1 MINIIICDDNKK
13 DLTRISKIVKSFFN
27 NIEYK
32 LHLFNDYDDNF
43 NFIVNSNLE
52 NKIYILDIEVNERS
66 GIDAARY
73 IRNKDYKSYIIF
85 LSGHDDLTR
94 IISKKNIMCFNF
106 INKFDDTESNLNDT
120 LNRIVLNINN
130 NNEIVKIK
138 VNNTIYNI
146 NTNKIYYITKET
158 ISRKT
163 LIYYDNLVLSIKI
176 SMRDL
181 LNKLNIDLVQTH
193 KACFVNDK
201 YVIEYNVK
209 DKYIL
214 FDNNTKIDLI
224 SKKYMKD
231 VIC

>member
-106 INKFDDTESNLNDT
+106 INKFDDTESNLNDS
-120 LNRIVLNINN
+120 LNRIML
-130 NNEIVKIK
+130 
-138 VNNTIYNI
+138 NI

-231 VIC
+231 LTC

>member
-85 LSGHDDLTR
+85 L
-94 IISKKNIMCFNF
+94 
-106 INKFDDTESNLNDT
+106 
-120 LNRIVLNINN
+120 
-130 NNEIVKIK
+130 
-138 VNNTIYNI
+138 
-146 NTNKIYYITKET
+146 
-158 ISRKT
+158 
-163 LIYYDNLVLSIKI
+163 
-176 SMRDL
+176 
-181 LNKLNIDLVQTH
+181 
-193 KACFVNDK
+193 
-201 YVIEYNVK
+201 
-209 DKYIL
+209 
-214 FDNNTKIDLI
+214 
-224 SKKYMKD
+224 
-231 VIC
+231 

>member
-13 DLTRISKIVKSFFN
+13 DLTRISKMVKSFFN
-27 NIEYK
+27 HKEYK
-32 LHLFNDYDDNF
+32 IYLFNDYDENF

-52 NKIYILDIEVNERS
+52 NKIFILDIEVNERS

-73 IRNKDYKSYIIF
+73 IRNKDYKSFIIF

-94 IISKKNIMCFNF
+94 IVSKKNIMCFNF
-106 INKFDDTESNLNDT
+106 INKFDDIETNLKDT
-120 LNRIVLNINN
+120 LNKVILNMDKVC
-130 NNEIVKIK
+130 EIVKVK

-146 NTNKIYYITKET
+146 NPSKIYYITKET

-163 LIYYDNLVLSIKI
+163 LIYYDNYVLSIKM
-176 SMRDL
+176 SMKDL
-181 LNKLNIDLVQTH
+181 LNKININLLQTH
-193 KACFVNDK
+193 KACYVNDN

-214 FDNNTKIDLI
+214 FDNNKKIDLI
-224 SKKYMKD
+224 SKKYIKD
-231 VIC
+231 IIC